1 MRYYE
6 KIIDAE
12 WEELPPAAAVR
23 SDARCTFR
31 YSLYV
36 QMLVLIA
43 GSILIGRILGF
54 FIYGR

>member
-1 MRYYE
+1 MRYYS
-6 KIIDAE
+6 KTIDAE
-12 WEELPPAAAVR
+12 WEELPSAPQT
-23 SDARCTFR
+23 RCTFK